1 MLPVP
6 LDPLEKVPSLA
17 ELHHNEQ
24 LPCLSDRHCVQDLDN
39 MSVVYL
45 SLDLDLEEREGNIF
59 HRDIQ
64 HFSESLQHYIGST
77 KHSVCALMQFLGQ
90 HNMASFSSSLKL

>member
-1 MLPVP
+1 MFPVP
-6 LDPLEKVPSLA
+6 LDPLEEVPSLT

-45 SLDLDLEEREGNIF
+45 SLDLDLGRKGGE
-59 HRDIQ
+59 H
-64 HFSESLQHYIGST
+64 
-77 KHSVCALMQFLGQ
+77 
-90 HNMASFSSSLKL
+90 